1 MDVEP
6 EDDGRTARQRDRDR
20 KYREHVARVQR
31 RERLDGCVTSVR
43 LIYQSLRHR
52 AERESEEWS
61 EFDRLWRHHSEVEK
75 TVSLLSQAEQ
85 DQILEEY
92 PKLAAQLRAEYG
104 L

>member
-6 EDDGRTARQRDRDR
+6 EDDGRTPRQRDRDR
-20 KYREHVARVQR
+20 KYWAHVARVQR
-31 RERLDGCVTSVR
+31 RERLDGCVTGVR

-52 AERESEEWS
+52 AERGSEQWQ
-61 EFDRLWRHHSEVEK
+61 EFDRLWRYHSEVEK
-75 TVSLLSQAEQ
+75 TVSLLSPAEQ

-92 PKLAAQLRAEYG
+92 PKLAAQIRAEYG

>member
-6 EDDGRTARQRDRDR
+6 EDDGRTARQRDRER
-20 KYREHVARVQR
+20 KYQAHVARVQR

-52 AERESEEWS
+52 AERGSEAWS

-75 TVSLLSQAEQ
+75 TVSQLSTAEQ

-92 PKLAAQLRAEYG
+92 PKLAARIRAEYG
-104 L
+104 M